1 MKPELDHFVSVVGP
15 RRHGALRARVAQ
27 CGRTARFALLA
38 VATAG
43 GFGLFSG
50 AAAQAQE
57 LYTFTVGVLGGVG
70 GSPDTESSTF
80 DRRSLQLNLQLETD
94 ARTQVGIRV
103 GQIELGDSNEQLNG
117 LFEPKLQF
125 VSIGGE
131 YRTRQ
136 SYYDSGIFIALGGY
150 RLEGAGGSSQTAA
163 GLSAGATGEF
173 SFNRHFGVLAEIAA
187 HYSDL
192 DDLQYFATAQIGLA
206 FHF

>member
-1 MKPELDHFVSVVGP
+1 MKPELDHLGSIAG
-15 RRHGALRARVAQ
+15 RRRQG
-27 CGRTARFALLA
+27 GRIARFALLA
-38 VATAG
+38 ALLAG
-43 GFGLFSG
+43 GFGG
-50 AAAQAQE
+50 RAEAQE
-57 LYTFTVGVLGGVG
+57 LYTFTVGVLGGVA
-70 GSPDTESSTF
+70 GSPDTESTSF
-80 DRRSLQLNLQLETD
+80 DRRSLQLNLQFEND
-94 ARTQVGIRV
+94 PRTQVGLRV
-103 GQIELGDSNEQLNG
+103 GQIDLADEGETING
-117 LFEPKLQF
+117 LFEPTVKY

-150 RLEGAGGSSQTAA
+150 RLEGAGGENQTAA

-173 SFNRHFGVLAEIAA
+173 TFNRHFGVLAEIAA